1 MDSRYFPLNTI
12 LTPHLGYVQRQ
23 GPAQSDEV
31 GGPVAVED
39 DDSIGEADLDTDCIH
54 RPL

>member
-12 LTPHLGYVQRQ
+12 LTPHLGHVQQ
-23 GPAQSDEV
+23 EPTQSDEV
-31 GGPVAVED
+31 GGPVVED
-39 DDSIGEADLDTDCIH
+39 GDSIGEADLDTDCIH